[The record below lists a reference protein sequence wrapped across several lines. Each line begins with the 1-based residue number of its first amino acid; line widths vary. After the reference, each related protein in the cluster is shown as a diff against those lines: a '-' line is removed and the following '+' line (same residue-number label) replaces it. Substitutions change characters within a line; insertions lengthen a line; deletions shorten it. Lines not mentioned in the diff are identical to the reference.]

1 MIYAINKSMARKA
14 YLWEETNGSVKTD
27 LRVELEKKKDFLK
40 VEKLNYEFFKS
51 SMKAFRHE
59 IWEKVKLEKLFKN
72 FELKRISEFCLFIYF
87 FILNFKIKIHSYLT
101 RSSNSF

>member
-27 LRVELEKKKDFLK
+27 LRVELEKKIDFLK

-59 IWEKVKLEKLFKN
+59 IWEKVKLGKLFKN
-72 FELKRISEFCLFIYF
+72 FELKRLSELLIYF
-87 FILNFKIKIHSYLT
+87 FFYSQ
-101 RSSNSF
+101 F